1 MLSMGKSTISM
12 VIFNS
17 YVTNYQRV
25 RYLLVNLM
33 VIQNGLLDSWPVPLL
48 SFAPFRWLSRHSQWT
63 RRTCRCFGKLGIPGI
78 PRNLLAIMAIWN
90 AKVWFQTIR
99 PWGITVG
106 LGKHR
111 SGVSNPCRDA
121 AMQHLGLTSN
131 RGKAWRPPEK
141 LGRNHDYS
149 MLLTSCSHE
158 SFFTFQSCWLTS
170 SFFVAWPFYPLSNDS

>member
-1 MLSMGKSTISM
+1 M
-12 VIFNS
+12 
-17 YVTNYQRV
+17 
-25 RYLLVNLM
+25 
-33 VIQNGLLDSWPVPLL
+33 PLL

-131 RGKAWRPPEK
+131 RGKGLKAPRETGTEPWLFYVTNQLFPWV
-141 LGRNHDYS
+141 
-149 MLLTSCSHE
+149 LLYLPVLLANLLLLC
-158 SFFTFQSCWLTS
+158 CLTILS
-170 SFFVAWPFYPLSNDS
+170 LVEWFLATTPFFVDCLLVNSFEHCSKSLFMRSSAGIILTQMWAL